1 MTAHLST
8 KAFDVAALV
17 SAIENRDAEAQLAAY
32 SDDAEVVVID
42 HEHPPSSPTVLRGSD
57 ALRAHLTEVC
67 ARDMTHQ
74 VTVTA
79 SDHEH
84 LAMEVACR
92 YPDGTRVACLC
103 VSGIR
108 DGRISWQRGLQVWDH

>member
-17 SAIENRDAEAQLAAY
+17 SAIENRDAEAQFAAY

-42 HEHPPSSPTVLRGSD
+42 HEHPPSSPTVLRGGD
-57 ALRAHLTEVC
+57 ALQAHLTEVC
-67 ARDMTHQ
+67 SRDMTHQ

-79 SDHEH
+79 FDDEH

-103 VSGIR
+103 VSGIS